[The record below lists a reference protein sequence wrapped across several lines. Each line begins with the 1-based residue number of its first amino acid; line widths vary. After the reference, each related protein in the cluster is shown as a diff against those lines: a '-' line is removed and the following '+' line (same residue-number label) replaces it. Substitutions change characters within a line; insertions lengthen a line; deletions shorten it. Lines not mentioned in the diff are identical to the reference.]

1 MFVKEN
7 PDRDKKRK
15 KRKGFVKKV
24 KKTENC
30 HSKRLKSFQCPY
42 ETFFNKSKENNTD
55 TAFKKVVALERTI
68 ALLKQKSKIRKF

>member
-1 MFVKEN
+1 MNVRQRK
-7 PDRDKKRK
+7 PRQGQKKK
-15 KRKGFVKKV
+15 KKGICQKG

-30 HSKRLKSFQCPY
+30 HSKRLKSFQCSF

-55 TAFKKVVALERTI
+55 TAFKKVVALESTI